1 VAAYRYIRQTDDI
14 ELGVHADLPTLRRIV
29 TSLHESGFAAVLRE
43 PDGDDPLG
51 GVIDVTGSF
60 GLVQIVS
67 YADRFPIVI
76 EDAVRG
82 ASLVVREGSPLRI
95 VPLPQ
100 LVALKLYAGGMK
112 SKSDIVELLARN
124 PDCDLAEVERVCTSY
139 RLRGNFHQRCIG
151 TTNTRDA
158 RRYRA
163 KCRVVYRYV
172 QSPRRRSPLWRW
184 IHFGIRTLWDI
195 LLDQRNDSDMCQRWY
210 RTASHHR

>member
-1 VAAYRYIRQTDDI
+1 MVDPDANLEAAEKVAEVLSRHKVDAVVIGAVALAAYRYIRQTDDI
-14 ELGVHADLPTLRRIV
+14 DLGVNADVPTLRRIV
-29 TSLHESGFAAVLRE
+29 ASLHEAGFAAVLRE

-51 GVIDVTGSF
+51 GVVDVTGPF

-100 LVALKLYAGGMK
+100 LVALKLYAGGLK

-124 PDCDLAEVERVCTSY
+124 PDCDLAEVERVCDRY
-139 RLRGNFHQRCIG
+139 RLPGLKNVLQ
-151 TTNTRDA
+151 D
-158 RRYRA
+158 
-163 KCRVVYRYV
+163 
-172 QSPRRRSPLWRW
+172 PR
-184 IHFGIRTLWDI
+184 
-195 LLDQRNDSDMCQRWY
+195 
-210 RTASHHR
+210 

>member
-1 VAAYRYIRQTDDI
+1 MPEDVLQ
-14 ELGVHADLPTLRRIV
+14 LRRGERGRQR
-29 TSLHESGFAAVLRE
+29 HGDEAGFAAVLRE

-51 GVIDVTGSF
+51 GVVDVTGPF

-100 LVALKLYAGGMK
+100 LVALKLYAGGLK

-124 PDCDLAEVERVCTSY
+124 PDCDLAEVERVCDRY
-139 RLRGNFHQRCIG
+139 RLQGLKNVLQ
-151 TTNTRDA
+151 D
-158 RRYRA
+158 
-163 KCRVVYRYV
+163 
-172 QSPRRRSPLWRW
+172 PR
-184 IHFGIRTLWDI
+184 
-195 LLDQRNDSDMCQRWY
+195 
-210 RTASHHR
+210 

>member
-1 VAAYRYIRQTDDI
+1 MVDPDANLDAAEKVAGLLSRHTVDAVVIGAVALAAYRYIRQTDDI
-14 ELGVHADLPTLRRIV
+14 DLGVNADLPTLRRIV

-139 RLRGNFHQRCIG
+139 RLRGLQNLLQDLRE
-151 TTNTRDA
+151 
-158 RRYRA
+158 
-163 KCRVVYRYV
+163 
-172 QSPRRRSPLWRW
+172 RS
-184 IHFGIRTLWDI
+184 
-195 LLDQRNDSDMCQRWY
+195 S
-210 RTASHHR
+210 